1 MWKPLA
7 PPFAG
12 PCLVPAKT
20 RGPLARAETRGP
32 LLAVVALALGAS
44 FTAGC
49 SCNPA
54 CEFRG
59 TINEPDKLSMRRAM
73 LRKAMGDVCKQMTGR
88 NVPLR
93 LSADS
98 PVIGRFY
105 PKQCTA
111 NDGDQLALQF
121 SGFGYGWT
129 NLTKKLTFT
138 SGGAASYRY
147 DFQVTDGDRC
157 DIYAYFR
164 PTRMGSTDFKA
175 YRIEA
180 GAASFLNAFTNV
192 GDSFGRDIVGKKLG
206 EGFTVIAYDGQE
218 TNTDFSL
225 GVVPLGKRPQRP
237 FQVRG
242 SDRITVENERTEIHQ
257 NQRDFIGPIV
267 VEQEG
272 RAIHVTARLDGAPAV
287 DVAVLRQADAEA
299 ALAQYYEQPSA
310 GPINVAPIAADVLQ
324 AGVEMKRSL
333 AVPPGIYYV
342 LLDNTAT
349 AGQVAPPNN
358 PLDDRAAVVNYLI
371 QIGDP

>member
-1 MWKPLA
+1 MWKP
-7 PPFAG
+7 FA
-12 PCLVPAKT
+12 A
-20 RGPLARAETRGP
+20 
-32 LLAVVALALGAS
+32 LLALALGAA
-44 FTAGC
+44 FTSGC

-54 CEFRG
+54 CQFRG

-93 LSADS
+93 LSNDS

-111 NDGDQLALQF
+111 NEGDQLALTF

-138 SGGAASYRY
+138 SGGAAAYRY
-147 DFQVTDGDRC
+147 DFQVTDGERC

-164 PTRMGSTDFKA
+164 PTRMGSTEFRT

-180 GAASFLNAFTNV
+180 GAASLLNSFTNV
-192 GDSFGRDIVGKKLG
+192 GDSFGREIVGKKLG
-206 EGFTVIAYDGQE
+206 EGFTVVAYDGQE
-218 TNTDFSL
+218 TNTDFAL
-225 GVVPLGKRPQRP
+225 GILPLGQKPMRP

-242 SDRITVENERTEIHQ
+242 SDRITVENERVEVHQ

-267 VEQEG
+267 VEGEG
-272 RAIHVTARLDGAPAV
+272 RAIFVQARMDGAPAI
-287 DVAVLRQADAEA
+287 DVALLRAQDAEP
-299 ALAQYYEQPSA
+299 ALVQYYEQPQA
-310 GPINVAPIAADVLQ
+310 GPISVAPLVADVMQ
-324 AGVEMKRSL
+324 AGVELKRSL
-333 AVPPGIYYV
+333 AVAPGIYYV

-349 AGQVAPPNN
+349 AGSVAPPNN

-371 QIGDP
+371 QIGDPS